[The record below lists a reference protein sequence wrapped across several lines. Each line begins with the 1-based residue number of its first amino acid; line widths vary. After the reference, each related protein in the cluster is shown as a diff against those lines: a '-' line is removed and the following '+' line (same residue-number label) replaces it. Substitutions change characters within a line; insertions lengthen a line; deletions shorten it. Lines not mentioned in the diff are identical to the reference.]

1 MDIQR
6 AKEEIKRAVQA
17 YLATDDIGR
26 PLIPAVRQRPILLM
40 GPPGVGKTQIMEQIA
55 QECDIAL
62 VAYTI
67 THHTRQSAV
76 GLPFIRER
84 NYGGR
89 TRSVTE
95 YTMSEIIAS
104 VYAAMERTGKKNGIL
119 FIDEINC
126 VSETLAP
133 TMLQFLQCKTFGN
146 QAVPGGWVIVAA
158 GNPPEYNKSVRE
170 FDLVTLD
177 RVRRI
182 DIEPKLSVWQDYAR
196 AHRLH
201 PAVTAYL
208 ELRPQHF
215 YKIENDVDGV
225 QFVTARGWED
235 LSAYLQAA
243 DRLALPVDEG
253 VIGQYLRHPEVARD
267 FAAYWVLYRKYHEDY
282 GVEDILQGKPYDA
295 VIARAMDASF
305 DERISLVSL
314 LLAGLNTRF
323 ADARATGAVTDAC
336 YQQLRSFKRTLTQQ
350 NDADPAALFAAQCEN
365 YRARLDTDKAAGAL
379 LPDEAAARTRTL
391 ALLEAA
397 HEAWNGAWE
406 GKRFHHVSTDEVY
419 GALGFDGTLFTE
431 RTRYDPHSPYSASKA
446 SSDHFVRAFH
456 DTYGLP
462 TVVTNCSN
470 NYGPYQFP
478 EKLIPLFINN
488 IRHGRPLPVYG
499 KGENVRD
506 WLYVEDHARALD
518 LVFHEGHTGETYN
531 IGGFNEWRNIDLIR
545 VLVRTVDRLLGR
557 EEGASDGLIT
567 YVTDRA
573 GHDLRYAIDSRKLK
587 DELGWEPSLQFEEGI
602 EKTVK
607 WYLENQA
614 WMDEITS
621 GDYESYYERMY
632 ANR

>member
-6 AKEEIKRAVQA
+6 AKEEIKRSVQA

-26 PLIPAVRQRPILLM
+26 PLIPPIRQRPILLM

-84 NYGGR
+84 DFGGK

-146 QAVPGGWVIVAA
+146 QAVPEGWVIVAA

-182 DIEPKLSVWQDYAR
+182 DVEPKLSVWQDYAR

-235 LSAYLQAA
+235 LSAFLQAA
-243 DRLALPVDEG
+243 DKLDLPIDEG

-267 FAAYWVLYRKYHEDY
+267 FAAYWVLYRKYHQDY
-282 GVEDILQGKPYDA
+282 GVEDILQGQPFDT
-295 VIARAMDASF
+295 VVARAMDASF

-323 ADARATGAVTDAC
+323 AAATTTGAVTDAC

-350 NDADPAALFAAQCEN
+350 DGADPAALFAAQCEN

-391 ALLEAA
+391 ALLEEWSRHLDSALNA
-397 HEAWNGAWE
+397 DDAFDTVRGAFNAQVRHRE
-406 GKRFHHVSTDEVY
+406 ETVSTAGDALECAFDFMEQAFEDGQEMVVFVNEL
-419 GALGFDGTLFTE
+419 ALGPDSAPFLAENECE
-431 RTRYDPHSPYSASKA
+431 RFEQYS
-446 SSDHFVRAFH
+446 
-456 DTYGLP
+456 
-462 TVVTNCSN
+462 
-470 NYGPYQFP
+470 
-478 EKLIPLFINN
+478 EKLLL
-488 IRHGRPLPVYG
+488 HG
-499 KGENVRD
+499 GE
-506 WLYVEDHARALD
+506 
-518 LVFHEGHTGETYN
+518 
-531 IGGFNEWRNIDLIR
+531 
-545 VLVRTVDRLLGR
+545 
-557 EEGASDGLIT
+557 
-567 YVTDRA
+567 
-573 GHDLRYAIDSRKLK
+573 
-587 DELGWEPSLQFEEGI
+587 DELLAELQRDDVRGAEHSAEF
-602 EKTVK
+602 
-607 WYLENQA
+607 
-614 WMDEITS
+614 
-621 GDYESYYERMY
+621 
-632 ANR
+632 

>member
-1 MDIQR
+1 MTMNIKE
-6 AKEEIKRAVQA
+6 AKEQIKNAMTAYFTKDEFGSYAV
-17 YLATDDIGR
+17 
-26 PLIPAVRQRPILLM
+26 PVEKQRPVFLM
-40 GPPGVGKTQIMEQIA
+40 GPPGIGKTAIMEQIA
-55 QECDIAL
+55 QELDVCL
-62 VAYTI
+62 VSYSM
-67 THHTRQSAV
+67 THHTRQSAL
-76 GLPFIRER
+76 GLPFIEKKVFNRKE
-84 NYGGR
+84 YQV
-89 TRSVTE
+89 SE

-104 VYAAMERTGKKNGIL
+104 VYETMEATGKKEGIL
-119 FIDEINC
+119 FLDEINC

-243 DRLALPVDEG
+243 DKLTLPVDEG

-305 DERISLVSL
+305 DERISLVNL

-336 YQQLRSFKRTLTQQ
+336 YQQLRSFKRTLSQQ
-350 NDADPAALFAAQCEN
+350 PDADPADLFAERCDA
-365 YRARLDTDKAAGAL
+365 YRAKLEADKTAGAL

-391 ALLEAA
+391 ALLTAWSRSLDNGLDVDEAFDTVRSA
-397 HEAWNGAWE
+397 FNTQVQRREEA
-406 GKRFHHVSTDEVY
+406 VSAASNALEFAFDFMEQAFEDGQEMVVFVNEL
-419 GALGFDGTLFTE
+419 ALGPDSAPFLAENDCE
-431 RTRYDPHSPYSASKA
+431 RFEQYSEKLLLHGGEDELLAELQR
-446 SSDHFVRAFH
+446 DDVRA
-456 DTYGLP
+456 
-462 TVVTNCSN
+462 
-470 NYGPYQFP
+470 
-478 EKLIPLFINN
+478 
-488 IRHGRPLPVYG
+488 
-499 KGENVRD
+499 GEHSA
-506 WLYVEDHARALD
+506 E
-518 LVFHEGHTGETYN
+518 F
-531 IGGFNEWRNIDLIR
+531 
-545 VLVRTVDRLLGR
+545 
-557 EEGASDGLIT
+557 
-567 YVTDRA
+567 
-573 GHDLRYAIDSRKLK
+573 
-587 DELGWEPSLQFEEGI
+587 
-602 EKTVK
+602 
-607 WYLENQA
+607 
-614 WMDEITS
+614 
-621 GDYESYYERMY
+621 
-632 ANR
+632 